1 MGLGGYERCSEAIN
15 IADLNSA
22 IFMIR
27 ILVKQF
33 YDLRRKVA

>member
-22 IFMIR
+22 IFIMR
-27 ILVKQF
+27 IVKQF
-33 YDLRRKVA
+33 YNL